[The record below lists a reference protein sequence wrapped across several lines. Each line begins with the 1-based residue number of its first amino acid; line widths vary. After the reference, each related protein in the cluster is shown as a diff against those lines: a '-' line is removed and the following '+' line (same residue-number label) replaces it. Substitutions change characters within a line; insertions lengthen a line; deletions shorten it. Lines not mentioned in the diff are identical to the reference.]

1 MLCVLG
7 GVFTRVPGPGYMTYV
22 CRQLLILTDSVT
34 VGGGCWLASGE
45 KHFNTNTLLGPE
57 LS

>member
-34 VGGGCWLASGE
+34 VGGGWRVERNISIP
-45 KHFNTNTLLGPE
+45 TPR
-57 LS
+57 